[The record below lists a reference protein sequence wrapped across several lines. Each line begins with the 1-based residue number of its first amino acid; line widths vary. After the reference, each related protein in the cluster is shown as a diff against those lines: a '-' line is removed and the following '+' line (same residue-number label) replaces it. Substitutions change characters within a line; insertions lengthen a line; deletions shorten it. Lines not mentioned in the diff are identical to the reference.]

1 MTDTMERIGLDR
13 LAAELRSLSGM
24 DVERLFDRMS
34 PRELESL
41 FAVAFA
47 DEICAARDLQEML
60 DDAQAATEEAEEE
73 CERLRDE
80 ISDLKADLKSIEC
93 DRDLLQGRIHQLTG
107 ETFDV

>member
-47 DEICAARDLQEML
+47 DEICEARDLREML
-60 DDAQAATEEAEEE
+60 DDAEAATDEAEEE

-80 ISDLKADLKSIEC
+80 IADLKADLKSVEC